1 MIKKIWT
8 GILICVALLTL
19 SFAAFAETAGDFSRY
34 AGTWQE
40 KGENGGRIV
49 IRADGGF
56 VHADADNVL
65 DMEGTLER
73 GSEEIGGTVH
83 RTIRM
88 TDHFG
93 KLDDVFYDDEEGE
106 LSIADRLESDPYF
119 DGDLTERQLQ
129 EAIATLPDKQRL
141 VFNMKYFNEMKYEEI
156 SEALGTSV
164 GALKASFH
172 IAVKKIEEYFNNID

>member
-1 MIKKIWT
+1 MIKKMRT

-19 SFAAFAETAGDFSRY
+19 SFAAFAETEEDFSRY

-40 KGENGGRIV
+40 EGENGGRIV

-56 VHADADNVL
+56 VHVDADNVL

-83 RTIRM
+83 RTVRM

-93 KLDDVFYDDEEGE
+93 KLDNVFYDDEEGE
-106 LSIADRLESDPYF
+106 L
-119 DGDLTERQLQ
+119 
-129 EAIATLPDKQRL
+129 
-141 VFNMKYFNEMKYEEI
+141 
-156 SEALGTSV
+156 TS
-164 GALKASFH
+164 F
-172 IAVKKIEEYFNNID
+172 